1 MGHRRFAAVL
11 AAFALALGVAGS
23 ALGAPPQ
30 HKGCFGY
37 EASELARSESGAMGE
52 HASGGFGE
60 DLRPGPGRAGIG
72 NVAAAFETNV
82 SDLGFVLGTIDLDEG
97 TCPGRP

>member
-1 MGHRRFAAVL
+1 MGHSRFAAVL
-11 AAFALALGVAGS
+11 AACALGLAVTGS
-23 ALGAPPQ
+23 ALGAPPE
-30 HKGCFGY
+30 HKGCFGF
-37 EASELARSESGAMGE
+37 EAAELARSDTGAMGE
-52 HASGGFGE
+52 HASGGFGG

-72 NVAAAFETNV
+72 NVAAVFETNV